1 MTIAEIRARRAA
13 ITPGEWYRYMRGVM
27 VKDYSTD
34 TGVAH
39 VAVANQIGTDN
50 IMDAPQGTS
59 NATFIAAAPADID
72 YLLATIDKLA
82 AAQKHLIDELR
93 ELQESMVQDMV
104 EAESIP
110 ATALKS
116 VEGWYG
122 AYIGICRT
130 YSEWL
135 GREIKQAVQ
144 DAHL

>member
-82 AAQKHLIDELR
+82 AAL
-93 ELQESMVQDMV
+93 V
-104 EAESIP
+104 EARAGLRM
-110 ATALKS
+110 ATAFS
-116 VEGWYG
+116 NDEM
-122 AYIGICRT
+122 GIFDDEKPYYDDARRT
-130 YSEWL
+130 
-135 GREIKQAVQ
+135 IKQEFGI
-144 DAHL
+144 